1 MSVVIIIG
9 GSGRAKAAV
18 DSANQDASSKPWTR
32 AQKDTMAQKF
42 NDFADD
48 IEQMRASFNKS

>member
-9 GSGRAKAAV
+9 GSGRARAAI
-18 DSANQDASSKPWTR
+18 DNSNQDASSKPWTQ